1 MTYPNCASID
11 ESNHLELGFSIKK
24 INKIHFQVIVRV
36 VPSTST
42 STILEDFFKRL
53 LELYQ
58 FINGVIYTDSK
69 KSYPACLQE
78 NEISGEALKQKF
90 PILL

>member
-24 INKIHFQVIVRV
+24 INKIHFQAIVRV
-36 VPSTST
+36 VPSTSNV
-42 STILEDFFKRL
+42 LEDFFKRL
-53 LELYQ
+53 LEFYP
-58 FINGVIYTDSK
+58 FINGVINTDSK

-90 PILL
+90 PL